1 MGHRI
6 TETKQNLCDKLMKLE
21 ETGPTALGPAVLTSV
36 AMAAEG
42 AAGSQVLIC
51 TDGLANIGLG
61 AFDEAT
67 TEEEIARVDE
77 FYERVGEYAKNKGIT
92 INVISLIGD
101 ECNLDALSKLAEMTG
116 GDVDR
121 INPVELTKN
130 FANFLAQPV
139 IASNVV
145 ATVKLHKGLQFRN
158 EAVQALSEDKSLL
171 VREVGNVTEDT
182 EITFEY
188 TLKPTNELAQMDD
201 IDLE

>member
-1 MGHRI
+1 MTHKI

-42 AAGSQVLIC
+42 AAGSQVIIC

-92 INVISLIGD
+92 INVVSLIGD

-121 INPVELTKN
+121 INPVDLTKN
-130 FANFLAQPV
+130 FANFLTQPI

-145 ATVKLHKGLQFRN
+145 TRVKLHKGLQFRN
-158 EAVQALSEDKSLL
+158 EAVQSLSEDKSLL
-171 VREVGNVTEDT
+171 VREVGNVTETT
-182 EITFEY
+182 ELTFEY
-188 TLKPTNELAQMDD
+188 TLKPINELAQMDD